1 MRKVILVSDSAM
13 DLPAEYIEKEEIVV
27 VPFHISFN
35 EETYRDGLDINTERL
50 YEKVKELGVLPK
62 SAAISPEEWLTFFK
76 PIVDAGHDVFC
87 LTIGSKLSSSFQN
100 AYIASLEFESGRV
113 CVLDSETLSGS
124 IAILMLKA
132 ADMRREGMSAKEIK
146 EGIAKL
152 IPNMHTQF
160 VIQTFDYLY
169 KGGRCG
175 AMSMIVGTVLS
186 IKPQIKIFDGKL
198 DVHKKT
204 PGKMSR
210 AVDVMLK
217 DFFDLYDEGKID
229 PDYVFITHSPAEKMA
244 VHIKERLNEKGVT
257 IKNLIESYS
266 GSVISTHCGP
276 GTIGILYLEK

>member
-1 MRKVILVSDSAM
+1 MRKVVLVSDSAM

-35 EETYRDGLDINTERL
+35 EETYRDGIDINTARL
-50 YEKVKELGVLPK
+50 YAKVKELGVLPK
-62 SAAISPEEWLTFFK
+62 TAAISPEEWLTFFR

-87 LTIGSKLSSSFQN
+87 LTIGSKLSSSFQS
-100 AYIASLEFESGRV
+100 AYIASLEFDAGRV
-113 CVLDSETLSGS
+113 EVLDSQTLSGS

-146 EGIAKL
+146 EGISEL
-152 IPNMHTQF
+152 IPKMHTQF
-160 VIQTFDYLY
+160 VIQTLDYLY

-175 AMSMIVGTVLS
+175 AMSMVVGTMLS
-186 IKPQIKIFDGKL
+186 IKPQIKMFDGKL
-198 DVHKKT
+198 DVYKKT

-210 AVDVMLK
+210 AIDNMLS
-217 DFFDLYDEGKID
+217 DFFELYDQDKID
-229 PDYVFITHSPAEKMA
+229 PEYVFITHSPAPKMA
-244 VHIKERLNEKGVT
+244 IHIRNRLEEKG
-257 IKNLIESYS
+257 IKINNLIESFA